1 MDPTAQDSGAAAD
14 LSRHLQKG
22 STGRLSTTTRSVEVD
37 VYVMNGSVVAAES
50 SDDIKL
56 LLRRLY
62 AAKALSRARATEFG
76 GLADLGEG
84 VFGMLLEEVDATLM
98 ERALFERFRD
108 NVSRFLGVRDAATFH
123 PMGAVFVE
131 NFQMG
136 HNTHELL
143 LECAKLWR
151 QSRHVPLSMVLAPS
165 HIEDATPDQQLVAD
179 RLDGRRTVRQILHD
193 VSIEPV
199 YGRAVLAQMLA
210 NGIATKV
217 SGTAMSQSELL
228 PPPYEEAQTAT
239 GGLGMRSS
247 THIDDTEVVERTVL
261 IDNATELAD
270 QQPYSRD
277 YANPDDETEVVD
289 NHVNEIMIPTFPSD
303 EVWDDYVGVGLEMLD
318 EPSSYRRGLPAG
330 TDSEDLDEDSPT
342 VMADYDYSSSRLT
355 RDVSPP
361 THAGELDYVAPPSGG
376 PAEWLQA
383 AEVDLDEDILE
394 AFADHDHVRGGGD
407 NDGMFTQDLLERVE
421 VADIQAPE
429 PAVDEPIP
437 VDDGNAS
444 VFHVR
449 TMLDDDAEAKVTA
462 ANENLVLL
470 VQAFDAESGNGRGR
484 AAIQLLLEGCPS
496 KFSPLFN
503 DVRVRSDGT
512 LPSEKVLRNLHLRP
526 ETEHRQLLNL
536 GLVDLIE
543 RGLSMVMDEVLDD
556 DAVDAVLEATAG
568 YRQAIGL

>member
-1 MDPTAQDSGAAAD
+1 VDPTAQDSGAAAD

-22 STGRLSTTTRSVEVD
+22 STGRLSTTTHSVEVD
-37 VYVMNGSVVAAES
+37 VYVMNGAVVAAES

-84 VFGMLLEEVDATLM
+84 VFGMLLEEVDTTLM
-98 ERALFERFRD
+98 EEALFERFRD
-108 NVSRFLGVRDAATFH
+108 NVSRYLGVRDNATFH

-136 HNTHELL
+136 HNTSTLLHE
-143 LECAKLWR
+143 CTKLWR

-165 HIEDATPDQQLVAD
+165 HTEDATPDQQLIAD
-179 RLDGRRTVRQILHD
+179 RLDGRRTVRQVLHD
-193 VSIEPV
+193 VPVEPV

-217 SGTAMSQSELL
+217 SGTGAQKHDLR
-228 PPPYEEAQTAT
+228 PPPYEEARTAI
-239 GGLGMRSS
+239 GGQGMRSQGDS
-247 THIDDTEVVERTVL
+247 DDTEVAERTVL
-261 IDNATELAD
+261 TDHATVLAN
-270 QQPYSRD
+270 QPSYSRD

-289 NHVNEIMIPTFPSD
+289 NHRAEVSIPSFPSD
-303 EVWDDYVGVGLEMLD
+303 EIWDDYVGVGLEMLD

-330 TDSEDLDEDSPT
+330 TDTEDLDEDSPT
-342 VMADYDYSSSRLT
+342 VMADYDFSSTRVQ
-355 RDVSPP
+355 RDVTPPTPASELNAFSPP
-361 THAGELDYVAPPSGG
+361 AGDPES
-376 PAEWLQA
+376 WLQT
-383 AEVDLDEDILE
+383 AEVDLDDDILD
-394 AFADHDHVRGGGD
+394 AFADHDYVRGGSD

-421 VADIQAPE
+421 VADLQQDPDSS
-429 PAVDEPIP
+429 DEPIP
-437 VDDGNAS
+437 VDDGPTR
-444 VFHVR
+444 VFGIR
-449 TMLDDDAEAKVTA
+449 TLGDQAADAKLAA
-462 ANENLVLL
+462 ANTNLIHL
-470 VQAFDAESGNGRGR
+470 VHAFDAESGSGRGR

-496 KFSPLFN
+496 KYSPLFH

-512 LPSEKVLRNLHLRP
+512 LPIEKVLRNLLQRP
-526 ETEHRQLLNL
+526 ESEHRQLLNR

-543 RGLSMVMDEVLDD
+543 RGLSMVMDEVMDEN
-556 DAVDAVLEATAG
+556 AVDSVLEATAG